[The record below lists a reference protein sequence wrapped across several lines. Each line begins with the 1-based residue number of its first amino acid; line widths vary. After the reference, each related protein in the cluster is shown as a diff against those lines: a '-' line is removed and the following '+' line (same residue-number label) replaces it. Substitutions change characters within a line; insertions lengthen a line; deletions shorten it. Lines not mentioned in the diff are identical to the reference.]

1 MQNNYRI
8 YHRKQDLG
16 KRISQLHREEQL
28 AIGILDVGT
37 AQELENSIAWYVAN
51 MNCCL
56 HVITQDDRIQIQEMQ
71 EAWPE
76 ITWLVFSSV
85 TTLGERLNAL
95 ADECYTTYF
104 MVVRSDQEMLRFEG
118 TVLMPMM
125 SRPDHP
131 AVLAP
136 VLSNMLGELL
146 PSVRA
151 PHLRGKDLDPIS
163 FMPGPDNTAT
173 LYPFL
178 GLGIYDRALFQRLRG
193 YDEQIISNY
202 WQCLD
207 FGARCWL
214 YGYQILT
221 VHTLALEFPGRQS
234 VIEDRSEQP
243 GVERCYTKLLSVQQ
257 IGGKNFVH
265 KWRRHTDKA
274 LLNDE
279 VRKRMAV
286 LFKTDFFT
294 LIKTW
299 KSPEGDA

>member
-1 MQNNYRI
+1 MQSNYRI

-28 AIGILDVGT
+28 AIGVLDIGT
-37 AQELENSIAWYVAN
+37 TQELENCIAWYVAN

-71 EAWPE
+71 DAWPE
-76 ITWLVFSSV
+76 VSWLVFSSV
-85 TTLGERLNAL
+85 TTLGERINAL

-104 MVVRSDQEMLRFEG
+104 MVVRSDQEMVRFEG
-118 TVLMPMM
+118 SVLMPMM
-125 SRPDHP
+125 VRPDHP
-131 AVLAP
+131 AVIAP

-146 PSVRA
+146 PTVRV
-151 PHLRGKDLDPIS
+151 PHMQGKDLDPLS
-163 FMPGPDNTAT
+163 FMPGSKNTDT

-178 GLGIYDRALFQRLRG
+178 GLGMYDRALFQRLRG

-214 YGYQILT
+214 YGYRILS
-221 VHTLALEFPGRQS
+221 VPTLALEFPGRQS

-243 GVERCYTKLLSVQQ
+243 GVERCYTKLLSVRQ
-257 IGGKNFVH
+257 IGGKNFVR
-265 KWRRHTDKA
+265 KWRRHLDKA

-286 LFKTDFFT
+286 LFKTDFFS
-294 LIKTW
+294 LIDNW
-299 KSPEGDA
+299 KIPEGDA

>member
-1 MQNNYRI
+1 MQSNYRI

-28 AIGILDVGT
+28 AIGVLDIGT
-37 AQELENSIAWYVAN
+37 TQELENCIAWYVAN

-71 EAWPE
+71 DAWPE
-76 ITWLVFSSV
+76 VSWLVFSSV
-85 TTLGERLNAL
+85 TTLGERINAL

-104 MVVRSDQEMLRFEG
+104 MVVRSDQEMVRFEG
-118 TVLMPMM
+118 SVLMPMM
-125 SRPDHP
+125 VRPDHP
-131 AVLAP
+131 AVIAP

-146 PSVRA
+146 PTVRV
-151 PHLRGKDLDPIS
+151 PHMHGKDLDPLS
-163 FMPGPDNTAT
+163 FMPGSKNTDT

-178 GLGIYDRALFQRLRG
+178 GLGMYDRALFQRLRG

-214 YGYQILT
+214 YGYRILT
-221 VHTLALEFPGRQS
+221 VPTLALEFPGRQS

-243 GVERCYTKLLSVQQ
+243 GVERCYTKLLSVRQ
-257 IGGKNFVH
+257 IGGKNFVR
-265 KWRRHTDKA
+265 KWRRHLDKA

-286 LFKTDFFT
+286 LFKTDFFS
-294 LIKTW
+294 LIDNW
-299 KSPEGDA
+299 KIPEGDA